1 MTRIVVTG
9 AAGFIGSNLIKGLNA
24 RGIDDIIAV
33 DDLTQGDKFRNL
45 AALEIADYVDASV
58 FYGKFAQGAFGTV
71 EAVFHEGACSD
82 TMETDGK
89 YMMANNYTLSVN
101 LFEACQ
107 NRGARLLYASSA
119 ATYGMATIGQPGSIL
134 PPTAFR
140 ETPAHEQP
148 LNVYG
153 YSKLL
158 FDQRM
163 RRECGADFS
172 RINSRSS
179 AGPGKQNQVVGF
191 RYFNVYGPHEQHKG
205 RMASVAFHQFHQ
217 FQAEGKVKLFGDYGG
232 YGPGA
237 QMRDFVHIDDVVAV
251 NLWFLDHPQH
261 SGIFNLGTGRAQ
273 PFNDVALA
281 VVNTVGASAAQ
292 PGRDLTQAIAA
303 GMIDY
308 VPFPDALRGKYQCYT
323 QADLSALRSVGC
335 NHAFSDVATGVSSYV
350 RWLAENGWKPTPS
363 GES

>member
-9 AAGFIGSNLIKGLNA
+9 AAGFIGSNLIRGLNA

-33 DDLTQGDKFRNL
+33 DDLTQGDKFLNL
-45 AALEIADYVDASV
+45 AALHIADYVDAGT
-58 FYGKFAQGAFGTV
+58 FYDQFAQGTYGPV

-82 TMETDGK
+82 TMEADGK
-89 YMMANNYTLSVN
+89 YMMANNYTLSVG
-101 LFEACQ
+101 LFHACQ
-107 NRGARLLYASSA
+107 KQGARLLYASSA
-119 ATYGMATIGQPGSIL
+119 ATYGMATPAQAGSGV
-134 PPTAFR
+134 PTAFR
-140 ETPAHEQP
+140 ETPAHERP

-163 RRECGADFS
+163 RRECGYDF
-172 RINSRSS
+172 SRSS
-179 AGPGKQNQVVGF
+179 ANSPGRPGKSGQVVGF

-217 FQAEGKVKLFGDYGG
+217 FKAEGKVKLFGEYGG
-232 YGPGA
+232 YSPGA
-237 QMRDFVHIDDVVAV
+237 QMRDFVYIDDVVAV

-281 VVNTVGASAAQ
+281 VVNEASRSTGAPALALAQAA
-292 PGRDLTQAIAA
+292 AA
-303 GMIDY
+303 GLIEY

-335 NHAFSDVATGVSSYV
+335 DHTFLDVASGVGRYMQ
-350 RWLAENGWKPTPS
+350 WLARQA
-363 GES
+363 